1 MSREAWWAT
10 VHGVAKSWTQLS
22 SQDFSFFFFKEGTK
36 KEERSVELVEAAR
49 CEFSYK
55 ETLEFC
61 DFASVRFI
69 LTIQ

>member
-1 MSREAWWAT
+1 MI
-10 VHGVAKSWTQLS
+10 
-22 SQDFSFFFFKEGTK
+22 FFKEGTK

-69 LTIQ
+69 LTIQWLSTVVKLNFQCYKKYLWGNFKW